1 MCSKFLLP
9 LRPHIIISPE
19 FILMTY
25 HFDSHT
31 KTDVKPEM
39 LSGVQTGNRIP
50 HGEYNIRSIAH
61 AHTYRKDDIFMQR
74 RLVQSFTE
82 WVQATISP
90 EFGTRFNNSYIDIFW
105 FAVILTE
112 NRPYLNLRR
121 INVLKNLYPNI
132 RKNKQI
138 KKKIGKDGRKIIELR
153 RVYCPDYVLK
163 KNINI
168 LCI

>member
-1 MCSKFLLP
+1 
-9 LRPHIIISPE
+9 
-19 FILMTY
+19 
-25 HFDSHT
+25 
-31 KTDVKPEM
+31 
-39 LSGVQTGNRIP
+39 
-50 HGEYNIRSIAH
+50 
-61 AHTYRKDDIFMQR
+61 MQR

-90 EFGTRFNNSYIDIFW
+90 EFGARFNNSYIDKAHTAQAIFC

-163 KNINI
+163 KKYQYFMYLGKYIDNSAV
-168 LCI
+168 

>member
-1 MCSKFLLP
+1 M
-9 LRPHIIISPE
+9 ISH
-19 FILMTY
+19 L
-25 HFDSHT
+25 DSCRCT
-31 KTDVKPEM
+31 TTDVKPEIS
-39 LSGVQTGNRIP
+39 SGDHTGNRIP
-50 HGEYNIRSIAH
+50 HDEYNIRGIAL

-90 EFGTRFNNSYIDIFW
+90 EFGARFNNSYIDKAHTAQAIFC

-132 RKNKQI
+132 RKNKQTRLSCFNV
-138 KKKIGKDGRKIIELR
+138 KT
-153 RVYCPDYVLK
+153 
-163 KNINI
+163 N
-168 LCI
+168 